1 MITKT
6 LVVADDLT
14 GAQDTAIRFRTPG
27 SRVQVALSIDS
38 LLDQWDTSDVWA
50 LNMDTRVLAPADAF
64 KRVCHYLAALK
75 DRRYFL
81 YQKIDSTIRGN
92 VGSEIEATLRTSGKS
107 VAVVAPAL
115 PRNGRTIVA
124 GRAYVDG
131 VPLDR
136 TAVGRDLFV
145 AVMTSQVPE
154 LIRQQTSLAAVSVP
168 LESVRGGALQDLVD
182 RYRRAASSPTI
193 LVCDS
198 ETDSDLVAIGSLRRD
213 DDVLFVGSSGL
224 AGALCSDARHGLPAL
239 PFLLLVGSLN
249 PASQM
254 QADRL
259 AQRRSVFCVEV
270 DARRA
275 AASPAEELRC
285 AAALLRAAG
294 ELDGRHVLVRCTSE
308 PLAASGVE
316 SSRAIGQRIADCMSG
331 VALEVLQASP
341 RRLLFSTGGDLS
353 SRFLAALGAESV
365 RLLDEAEPG
374 VPFGII
380 NGGTFEG
387 SFLFSKAGGFGEP
400 DVLCKIVEGSSA

>member
-1 MITKT
+1 MTMKT
-6 LVVADDLT
+6 LIVADDLT
-14 GAQDTAIRFRTPG
+14 GAQDAAIRFRTGG
-27 SRVQVALSIDS
+27 SRVQVALSIHS
-38 LLDQWDTSDVWA
+38 LLDQWDASDVWA

-64 KRVCHYLAALK
+64 RRVCHYLDALK
-75 DRRYFL
+75 NRRYFL
-81 YQKIDSTIRGN
+81 YQKIDSTVRGN
-92 VGSEIEATLRTSGKS
+92 VGREIEATLRTSGKA

-115 PRNGRTIVA
+115 PRSGRTIVA

-131 VPLDR
+131 VPLDQ
-136 TAVGRDLFV
+136 TAVGRDLFT

-154 LIRQQTSLAAVSVP
+154 LIRQQTSLETVSVP
-168 LESVRGGALQDLVD
+168 LETVRGGALQGLVD
-182 RYRRAASSPTI
+182 RYRRAVSSPAI

-198 ETDSDLVAIGSLRRD
+198 QTDSDLFAIGSLRRD

-224 AGALCSDARHGLPAL
+224 AGALCRDARDGLPTL

-249 PASQM
+249 PASQL

-259 AQRRSVFCVEV
+259 AQRRDVFCIEV
-270 DARRA
+270 DAQRA
-275 AASPAEELRC
+275 LAAPAEELRR
-285 AAALLRAAG
+285 AADQLRAAG
-294 ELDGRHVLVRCTSE
+294 ELDGRHVLVRCTPR
-308 PLAASGVE
+308 PLAVGGAE
-316 SSRAIGQRIADCMSG
+316 SSRAIGQRIADCISG

-353 SRFLAALGAESV
+353 SRFLAAIGAESV

-380 NGGTFEG
+380 HGGTFEG

-400 DVLCKIVEGSSA
+400 DILCKIVKGSSA